1 MEDDDE
7 RHILQALGQIME
19 ESRQLILR
27 TSDVRLRPSQFR
39 VIGSVPADGGITIT
53 ELAERVGMTKQGI
66 GQFVTQLTQDGFLTS
81 STDPDDRRVRV
92 VRRTPLGE
100 EANHH
105 LALVL
110 RELEGEWAERV
121 GRRRYREFRAVLD
134 EIARFDEGSTPPV
147 PPRTRGR

>member
-1 MEDDDE
+1 MNDDDE
-7 RHILQALGQIME
+7 RHVLQALGQIMDE
-19 ESRQLILR
+19 FRQLILR

-39 VIGSVPADGGITIT
+39 VIGSVPANGGITIT

-66 GQFVTQLTQDGFLTS
+66 GQFVAQLAQDGFLTS

-92 VRRTPLGE
+92 VRRTPLGD

-121 GRRRYREFRAVLD
+121 GPRRYRVFRAVLD
-134 EIARFDEGSTPPV
+134 EIAGLDEGSTPPV